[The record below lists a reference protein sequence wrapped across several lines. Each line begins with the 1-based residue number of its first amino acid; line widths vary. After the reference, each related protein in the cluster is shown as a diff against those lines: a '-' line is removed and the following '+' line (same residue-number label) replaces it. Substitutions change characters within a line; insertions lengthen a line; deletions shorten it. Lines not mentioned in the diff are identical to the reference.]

1 MLPDRFFDDAISTGT
16 SVNVRLDRA
25 AFHAAIR
32 TNNGMNWVGT
42 SAGVRFARPSSTITW
57 NGTLLGA

>member
-32 TNNGMNWVGT
+32 TYYGMMGWDERG
-42 SAGVRFARPSSTITW
+42 RPLRETLIDHHLEW
-57 NGTLLGA
+57 TLLGA